1 MLERPKNGDT
11 IGISSVFVCVYYC
24 VYKGKMAKKA
34 VLDGLNKKIKLLV
47 LVCFFLSGL
56 TGLVYEILWQRLMR
70 RRVDFLRQSRPLK
83 RR

>member
-1 MLERPKNGDT
+1 
-11 IGISSVFVCVYYC
+11 
-24 VYKGKMAKKA
+24 MAKKA